1 MPSMNAQPT
10 PGASRVGV
18 LDGLR
23 GATIILVVIN
33 HAWILWPRD
42 QIDRIPLV
50 RGMFQGGSVVVFFV
64 IGGFIVSHNLMRE
77 QSGGVMDPLRFYLRR
92 IVRVGVQLVPAC
104 VAVVAIHLLDPTDPF
119 TDRATT
125 KSIVNVMTYTWNQ
138 YAIDHVFEA
147 RSDLGHLW
155 YLSVQQQCYLLLPL
169 LLLVFSRHRKV
180 LGGIL
185 TVTAIVVVVHRFQV
199 VAADGWFRAS
209 LLTTTRS
216 DGLILGVVAALG
228 IGFVARWK
236 TRADAVALGSTAAL
250 VGLLVVSGEI
260 DPLQYLRQWGV
271 AFTLISV
278 VLVAALFHTS
288 DGSRVSR
295 LYSTPALKY
304 LGRASLAIYV
314 WHLIIFE
321 TVARHTT
328 TWEWE
333 ARSVLAF
340 ALLAIVSVAAQHFI
354 EEPTRLW
361 LRRSSLF
368 RAPVPS
374 PEVDHREA
382 DRGVR

>member
-1 MPSMNAQPT
+1 MDAQLTPT
-10 PGASRVGV
+10 SSRVGV

-42 QIDRIPLV
+42 QIDTIPLV
-50 RGMFQGGSVVVFFV
+50 RGIFQGGSVVVFFV
-64 IGGFIVSHNLMRE
+64 IGGFIVSHTLMRE
-77 QSGGVMDPLRFYLRR
+77 QARGVMDPMRFYLRR

-104 VAVVAIHLLDPTDPF
+104 AAVVAIHVLDPTDPF
-119 TDRATT
+119 SDTATT
-125 KSIVNVMTYTWNQ
+125 RSIVNVMTYTWNQ

-155 YLSVQQQCYLLLPL
+155 YLSVQQQCYLVLPL

-180 LGGIL
+180 LGAIL
-185 TVTAIVVVVHRFQV
+185 TVAAVAVVVHRFQV

-209 LLTTTRS
+209 LSTTTRS

-228 IGFVARWK
+228 IGFAGRWK
-236 TRADAVALGSTAAL
+236 ARADAVALGCTAAL
-250 VGLLVVSGEI
+250 VGLLVLSGEI

-271 AFTLISV
+271 AFTLMSV
-278 VLVAALFHTS
+278 VLVAALFYVS
-288 DGSRVSR
+288 EGSQVSK
-295 LYSTPALKY
+295 LYSTPALRY

-340 ALLAIVSVAAQHFI
+340 ALLAVVTVAAQRFI

-368 RAPVPS
+368 RAPIS
-374 PEVDHREA
+374 SNEASHRDA
-382 DRGVR
+382 DRGIR